1 MEKQKEKS
9 TTNEKEMD
17 YVFKCVFGKE
27 ENKKYLAYLI
37 QLVAKD
43 IEEIKSIDI
52 KNPEIVRETKLG
64 KTIHLDIK
72 ADVNGKYDFNIEMQK
87 YNDGALFDR
96 FLVCYPFITSS
107 RSLRSGDKY
116 SLVRPYCGIVFLRWR
131 YKAI

>member
-1 MEKQKEKS
+1 MNENEKLT

-17 YVFKCVFGKE
+17 YVFKCVFGIE

-37 QLVAKD
+37 RLVVKN
-43 IEEIKSIDI
+43 IEEIKSILI
-52 KNPEIVRETKLG
+52 KNPEIVKETKLG

-107 RSLRSGDKY
+107 RSLSSGDKY
-116 SLVRPYCGIVFLRWR
+116 SLVRPYYGIVFLR
-131 YKAI
+131 